1 MKTFFAPRL
10 PPFFESPLHRNLL
23 RMLVANSAPRML
35 VVNSALRMLDSS
47 PQQTQ
52 EIHLGKQAQ
61 ASGNTAQKK
70 QRCLR
75 VLDNRL
81 RREAFGP
88 LLGSLWARKHRIYSK
103 VHYKLSICCDWWFIA
118 RYSPDFRHFFRVV
131 MMKESK
137 LTNFQQRQLSDRL
150 KG

>member
-10 PPFFESPLHRNLL
+10 PPFFESRLHRNLL
-23 RMLVANSAPRML
+23 RMLVA
-35 VVNSALRMLDSS
+35 NSALRMLDSS

-52 EIHLGKQAQ
+52 EIHLRKQAQ
-61 ASGNTAQKK
+61 ASGNTTQQK

-88 LLGSLWARKHRIYSK
+88 LLGSL
-103 VHYKLSICCDWWFIA
+103 
-118 RYSPDFRHFFRVV
+118 
-131 MMKESK
+131 
-137 LTNFQQRQLSDRL
+137 
-150 KG
+150 